1 MLAQARVLEQRRCTH
16 SQSRRAR
23 WRSVWSSLGLQDD
36 TRVVPCD
43 PPAEER
49 CRGVNNTDAAPRII
63 DSCPDPQD
71 RARCYTAFSENGCG
85 EVYYAGLPPIVAQL
99 ICSMCTVLD
108 SIVTFQ
114 VSRVAHAPTGIS
126 RWGRVVPRATR
137 RCSAPCKPPVWK
149 PCLAM
154 HDRWLR
160 FVRTIGV
167 SIFLVL
173 FNLFVFFVNVDVV
186 LAVWDVVSE
195 SD

>member
-1 MLAQARVLEQRRCTH
+1 M
-16 SQSRRAR
+16 
-23 WRSVWSSLGLQDD
+23 QDD

-85 EVYYAGLPPIVAQL
+85 EVYYAGLPPTVAEI

-114 VSRVAHAPTGIS
+114 VSRAAHAPTGIS
-126 RWGRVVPRATR
+126 RWGRVVPRATQ
-137 RCSAPCKPPVWK
+137 RCSALCKPDVETLLFGARSMASFRQDHRREHFHRPLQPV
-149 PCLAM
+149 CI
-154 HDRWLR
+154 LR
-160 FVRTIGV
+160 EQQRRFGCMGR
-167 SIFLVL
+167 L
-173 FNLFVFFVNVDVV
+173 
-186 LAVWDVVSE
+186 
-195 SD
+195 